1 MSYINDALRK
11 AQKDKESGYAAY
23 GNIVSTSGKNP
34 DRSKKWLSI
43 TGILIVFFW
52 ATGIIFLMYWTADTR
67 IPAKRISA
75 SPLTAKVLAQK
86 TSAPPVAPAA
96 VNAVSTKP
104 QVVKE
109 TTADKKNKPGL
120 NRETA
125 SSSTTKVKPEIAE
138 AKAIFAQAL
147 DRQHEGK
154 LEEAKRLYREVV
166 KIDKDNVQAF
176 NNLGVIHMSQKKY
189 KWAIKRFND
198 AINVKHDYPD
208 AHYNLACLYAQQNDA
223 SRSLFYL
230 KNAIEFN
237 PEVRKWAKNDGD
249 LKALANLPEF
259 KKLLEKQQN

>member
-23 GNIVSTSGKNP
+23 GNIVSASGKNP

-43 TGILIVFFW
+43 IGILAVFFF
-52 ATGIIFLMYWTADTR
+52 AAGIIALLYWPTDTR
-67 IPAKRISA
+67 IPAKIKIISA
-75 SPLTAKVLAQK
+75 SPLTAKVPAQK
-86 TSAPPVAPAA
+86 ISALPVSPEVA
-96 VNAVSTKP
+96 NASSTKP

-109 TTADKKNKPGL
+109 TTEDKKNKTGL

-125 SSSTTKVKPEIAE
+125 SSTPKVKPEIAE
-138 AKAIFAQAL
+138 AKALFAQAL

-208 AHYNLACLYAQQNDA
+208 AHYNLACLYAQKNDIIK
-223 SRSLFYL
+223 SLSYL
-230 KNAIEFN
+230 KNAIRYN
-237 PEVRKWAKNDGD
+237 PEVRHWAENDGD
-249 LKALANLPEF
+249 LKTMAELPEF
-259 KKLLEKQQN
+259 KKLLEKQ